1 MEQMKEGVGMSF
13 LRKAMQQRQDT
24 GRGFGRFCRVALGVT
39 VLAGSVVAGAA
50 QAQTT
55 APVGAGGQAS
65 GLTPEQVAT
74 MQHDMETALHYH
86 LAPDVLPRLS
96 ATLRGIQA
104 AGILPPAR
112 YGMSL
117 DQQVGL
123 VEQVPGLEAIL
134 KAHGFTAHDFVM
146 SLTCVGLTTNFMN
159 VPPSQAKGNMPTPDA
174 QNVDLLKSNPKALQE
189 LVGVLR
195 GARQSSSTS
204 VH

>member
-1 MEQMKEGVGMSF
+1 MKQMKRVVGMSF
-13 LRKAMQQRQDT
+13 LRKVMQQHQGW
-24 GRGFGRFCRVALGVT
+24 GRFGRMALGVT
-39 VLAGSVVAGAA
+39 LLVGSVLSGVA

-74 MQHDMETALHYH
+74 MQHDMDTALHYH
-86 LAPDVLPRLS
+86 LASDVLPRLS
-96 ATLRGIQA
+96 ATLRAIQA

-134 KAHGFTAHDFVM
+134 KAHGFSAHDFVM

-159 VPPSQAKGNMPTPDA
+159 VPPSQVKGNMPTPDA
-174 QNVDLLKSNPKALQE
+174 HNVELLKSNPKALQE

-195 GARQSSSTS
+195 GARQNSSSTS

>member
-13 LRKAMQQRQDT
+13 LRKAMQARQDA
-24 GRGFGRFCRVALGVT
+24 GAGFGRFCKAAMGVT
-39 VLAGSVVAGAA
+39 MLAAGVCAGAA

-65 GLTPEQVAT
+65 GLTPEQIAT
-74 MQHDMETALHYH
+74 MQHDMDAALHYH
-86 LAPDVLPRLS
+86 LAPDILPRLS
-96 ATLRGIQA
+96 ATLQSIQA

-123 VEQVPGLEAIL
+123 VEQVPGLAAIL
-134 KAHGFTAHDFVM
+134 KEHGLTAHDFVM

-159 VPPSQAKGNMPTPDA
+159 VPPSQMTGNMPTPDA
-174 QNVDLLKSNPKALQE
+174 QNVALLKSNPKALQE

-195 GARQSSSTS
+195 GGRQSSTS